1 MPQFPNQRASDNEFS
16 PVPWKRRGLKGFKR
30 LEDHQ
35 RFRQRNTNST
45 QEYVI
50 IKGLHRAATSR
61 IFLVKTFFSLQKR
74 KKKRI
79 SFSIKS

>member
-30 LEDHQ
+30 LEDQ

-50 IKGLHRAATSR
+50 IKRLHRATR
-61 IFLVKTFFSLQKR
+61 IFP
-74 KKKRI
+74 
-79 SFSIKS
+79 IKSFLLAKAKKELVFLLKASV